1 MREEDGQ
8 GAEDVHEGVGEEQN
22 ADWDHGWDELAE
34 AALAFDPDDPICG
47 AVADDEDVIVASDGS
62 EFQMARAASSPK
74 APSKEIQ
81 ARHNLTHLPYASW
94 CPWCVM
100 GRRTNSP
107 HFRSSGSDR
116 SLPLFVAD
124 YAFVRDREDE
134 VMCKLLVGKLY
145 PSRKVLAC
153 VVDSKGVVDPYGVN
167 RVAAFFRESGLTNFE
182 AQCWVVKSDQEP
194 SILALLEAAIKKSG
208 RNGTI
213 VPEAS
218 AVGESASNARA
229 ERTVQSV
236 EDLLRVHKH
245 ALEARIGKRLA
256 ADHPTMRWLVEHVAD
271 LLNKYTVNSTGMSP
285 FEELHGRKAQEH

>member
-1 MREEDGQ
+1 MIAMMREESGQ
-8 GAEDVHEGVGEEQN
+8 GAEEVQGGGGEEQD
-22 ADWDHGWDELAE
+22 AAWDHGWDELAE
-34 AALAFDPDDPICG
+34 AELAFDPDDPICG
-47 AVADDEDVIVASDGS
+47 VVADDDDVIVASDGR

-81 ARHNLTHLPYASW
+81 ARHNLTHLPYAPW

-100 GRRTNSP
+100 GRRANSP

-124 YAFVRDREDE
+124 YAFVRNREDE
-134 VMCKLLVGKLY
+134 VTCKLLVGKLY

-167 RVAAFFRESGLTNFE
+167 RVAAFFRESGLTHFE
-182 AQCWVVKSDQEP
+182 AQSWVVKSDQET
-194 SILALLEAAIKKSG
+194 SILALLKAAIKKSG

-218 AVGESASNARA
+218 AVSESASNARA
-229 ERTVQSV
+229 ERTVQAV
-236 EDLLRVHKH
+236 EDLLRMHKH
-245 ALEARIGKRLA
+245 ALEARIGRRLGLTN
-256 ADHPTMRWLVEHVAD
+256 PRRNGWL
-271 LLNKYTVNSTGMSP
+271 STWPMCSTNT
-285 FEELHGRKAQEH
+285 Q